1 MTYRFGLYFRA
12 SKEGDLPHPP
22 RCYLYLKGGPVE
34 DGRHAITPTDM
45 VESELDYEIN
55 QLIEELETLR
65 GEAKRKYRASS
76 GR

>member
-12 SKEGDLPHPP
+12 SKEGELPHPP
-22 RCYLYLKGGPVE
+22 RCYLYLKRGPVD

-45 VESELDYEIN
+45 VESDLDYEIDK
-55 QLIEELETLR
+55 LIGELKSLKE
-65 GEAKRKYRASS
+65 EAKRKYRASS